1 MKHIHIILFVLTLS
15 VLPLSAQEPI
25 AVLTTSSTCVTCTNA
40 TTMTCTEQ
48 RVWRINDERGK
59 KYANTVIQLDDNTQ
73 LTSFSMTIYDGN
85 GNKLRKIKKD
95 DLQKTEYSSHL
106 ASDAYY
112 LYTDF
117 TPPVYPVIVSM
128 ETEERFT
135 GGFTSFP
142 TFFPQ
147 QSREVEV
154 KDSYYRLTIPASMT
168 CRIAQKNTSLDV
180 SQHTNEKGQKVYEVS
195 ATNIP
200 AQRQESYTEK
210 WSEQAPRIYFA
221 PEHFEYLGTSGTLTT
236 WQDYGKWQW
245 NMIANQRSL
254 PEAAKQRVHQ
264 LTDTCTTIRSK
275 VSALYHLLGETTR
288 YVSIQLG
295 IGGLRPFPAEFVWKT
310 GFGDCKALTN
320 YMCALLEEAGVQA
333 QYTIISTENQHVL
346 PHFPAGNYFNHVICA
361 VPQQSDTLWIECT
374 NPTLPLGYVHEDIAN
389 HHAVMI
395 SPEGGTLV
403 TLPNYS
409 DSQNRQVSKADI
421 TLSADGSA
429 SISMRQRSYLKQ
441 YEDMLPVVHSNQQEQ
456 RNTLA
461 HTLKIPGI
469 HIQKMTIRD
478 IKDDYAIPFT
488 DTEATMT
495 ADSYATGSLQR
506 LFVPICPF
514 HQGYTSLNSKE
525 PRTNDITVD
534 YGYHD
539 TDTITIT
546 IPEGY
551 TIEAMPSNTDI
562 QSDFGTFTSTI
573 TLHDNVITVINQLL
587 MRNGTYGKEKYDEL
601 CTFRNAAIRQYRQK
615 VILRKSQP

>member
-245 NMIANQRSL
+245 SMIANQRSL

-275 VSALYHLLGETTR
+275 VS
-288 YVSIQLG
+288 
-295 IGGLRPFPAEFVWKT
+295 
-310 GFGDCKALTN
+310 LTN

-469 HIQKMTIRD
+469 HIQKMTISD